1 MFMSHCD
8 NMQVI
13 IGDFSDV
20 GGNYS
25 HLISAAG
32 DPLMHTAIDK
42 HVARAAIS
50 SLESQQETI
59 AKTRIVHTN
68 SNS

>member
-1 MFMSHCD
+1 M
-8 NMQVI
+8 I
-13 IGDFSDV
+13 ISDFSDV

-42 HVARAAIS
+42 HVARAAVA
-50 SLESQQETI
+50 SLES
-59 AKTRIVHTN
+59 
-68 SNS
+68 